1 MKNGVRLG
9 WPLWAAWGVLSLAAG
24 CNPMAISKCHDEM
37 QSSQEVMLKIDT
49 ENLEQVES
57 ALAAVTRAHDACV
70 AADRDEE
77 ASQVADAKEKLTRQV
92 QGLKEIANRP
102 KKKALTEAELAKLVK
117 VGDPDCP
124 RGQQYEHHQNKQMVK
139 CTGPQIIEMNWEQAK
154 GHFERRGYS
163 VIEKGSLLRLER
175 GAHVYDFAFDKAQS
189 KKGAQCLTIVPDPG
203 VPWEEVVTRA
213 TSVHPKKLALDKPVP
228 TKRGPLSLLVEGSLA
243 HVTVKIGDCQPT
255 VGQKPFVPAP

>member
-1 MKNGVRLG
+1 MKYGVGRSWLVVAALG
-9 WPLWAAWGVLSLAAG
+9 ALAWG

-37 QSSQEVMLKIDT
+37 QSSQELMLKIDT
-49 ENLEQVES
+49 ENLEQVQE
-57 ALAAVTRAHDACV
+57 ALVAVERAHAACV

-77 ASQVADAKEKLTRQV
+77 ANQVADAREKLTRQV
-92 QGLKEIANRP
+92 EGLKEIANRP
-102 KKKALTEAELAKLVK
+102 KKKALSEAELAQLVK

-154 GHFERRGYS
+154 GHFERRGYA
-163 VIEKGSLLRLER
+163 VIEKGPLLRLER
-175 GAHVYDFAFDKAQS
+175 GAHVYDFEFDKAQS
-189 KKGAQCLTIVPDPG
+189 KKGPKCLTIVPDPG

-213 TSVHPKKLALDKPVP
+213 TSVHPRKLGLDKPVP
-228 TKRGPLSLLVEGSLA
+228 TKRGPLALLVEGTLE

-255 VGQKPFVPAP
+255 PGQKPFEAAP